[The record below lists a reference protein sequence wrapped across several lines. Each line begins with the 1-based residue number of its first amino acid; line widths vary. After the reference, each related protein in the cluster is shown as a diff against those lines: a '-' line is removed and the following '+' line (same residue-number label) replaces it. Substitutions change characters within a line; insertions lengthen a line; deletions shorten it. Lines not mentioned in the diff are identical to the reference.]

1 MRMSARA
8 TTIGQYS
15 ALEEMYSAILRP
27 EHLCKQISDG
37 YNTAEYLV
45 GAYCKQNLLLIFAS
59 RSQVY
64 KSCRISRYTA
74 RYMVHAKDSTGT

>member
-1 MRMSARA
+1 
-8 TTIGQYS
+8 
-15 ALEEMYSAILRP
+15 MYSAILRP
-27 EHLCKQISDG
+27 EHHCKQIRDG

-64 KSCRISRYTA
+64 KSCRIYTDFGVGA
-74 RYMVHAKDSTGT
+74 TLPDLQCSYATENPMAYVAL